1 MKAVLNRALR
11 LVRRAVDEGRACIH
25 RLEPSPPAGSSLE
38 RTFANLLGDMTTGRV
53 PRLRIFVHGAP
64 LTLNPAIQQRLF
76 LIVHEAAT
84 NALRH
89 SEATKIEVEVQYLH
103 DALRVVVRDNGCGI
117 NPEAFQR
124 RSDLHRG
131 LCGMRD
137 QAEKI
142 GAQFGSRRGV
152 GTEVCVAVPEI
163 ARSSIHGRGPSKEVR
178 GHTSS

>member
-1 MKAVLNRALR
+1 MKGARVYPGLSRPPCRIKSRADRCELSRRHENRAGSAISDLR
-11 LVRRAVDEGRACIH
+11 PGRSADT
-25 RLEPSPPAGSSLE
+25 EPPI
-38 RTFANLLGDMTTGRV
+38 R
-53 PRLRIFVHGAP
+53 
-64 LTLNPAIQQRLF
+64 QQLF
-76 LIVHEAAT
+76 LIVHQAAT

-124 RSDLHRG
+124 RSDLHRA

-142 GAQFGSRRGV
+142 GAQFGIWSKPGV

-163 ARSSIHGRGPSKEVR
+163 AKRSVDGRGP
-178 GHTSS
+178 